1 MNNVS
6 VLQEAGLGRNT
17 QSIAE
22 PKSDPPENCHL
33 NVKKLQKNLPFKKN
47 ANVNFFWKKAIV
59 WYSNGNFGGSVH
71 NHWFEPIWQN
81 DLVKL
86 GEN

>member
-33 NVKKLQKNLPFKKN
+33 NVKKLQKNLTFLKKN
-47 ANVNFFWKKAIV
+47 CQKNLKK
-59 WYSNGNFGGSVH
+59 
-71 NHWFEPIWQN
+71 
-81 DLVKL
+81 K
-86 GEN
+86 